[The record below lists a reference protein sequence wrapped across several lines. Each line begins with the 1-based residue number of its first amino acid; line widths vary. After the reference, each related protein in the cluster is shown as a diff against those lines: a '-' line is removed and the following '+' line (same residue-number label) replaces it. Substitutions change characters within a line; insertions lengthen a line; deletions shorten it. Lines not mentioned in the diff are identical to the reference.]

1 MLVSIFFKA
10 SGIVKVLWEAYGMLY
25 QGMKVLSSSQAL
37 AFWVVSQRAQYPL
50 NKEYRLNHNMKL
62 YTIKPSHIP

>member
-1 MLVSIFFKA
+1 MLVSIFLKA

-37 AFWVVSQRAQYPL
+37 AF
-50 NKEYRLNHNMKL
+50 
-62 YTIKPSHIP
+62 